1 MNYNV
6 GDKCLSIWRHF
17 IITTRKR
24 SNTRKR
30 EGANKMPN
38 EPTNTQQ
45 QTDPQQGQQV
55 SNGASTYTPPATQE
69 ALNSII
75 ESRLQ
80 RERAK
85 YADYEHLK
93 EEAGKVDGLVAERDS
108 LKSKIEELEKENG
121 VFKEQEQRR
130 VWAEEVAKEYGVP
143 TEALRGETKEEM
155 TAHAE
160 ILKKYVNSSSL
171 VVAGDGKTPG
181 KQVTTSNSEKFSNL
195 IKEMI

>member
-1 MNYNV
+1 
-6 GDKCLSIWRHF
+6 
-17 IITTRKR
+17 
-24 SNTRKR
+24 
-30 EGANKMPN
+30 MPN

-55 SNGASTYTPPATQE
+55 SNGANTYTPPATQE

-93 EEAGKVDGLVAERDS
+93 EEAGKVDGLVAERDN
-108 LKSKIEELEKENG
+108 LKSQLEELEKENG
-121 VFKEQEQRR
+121 VFKQKEQRR
-130 VWAEEVAKEYGVP
+130 LWAEEVSKEYGVP
-143 TEALRGETKEEM
+143 TEALRGETKEEL

-160 ILKKYVNSSSL
+160 VLKSYIVSAPI
-171 VVAGDGKTPG
+171 VRGDGKSPSAPAA
-181 KQVTTSNSEKFSNL
+181 TSTRDMFANALEGL
-195 IKEMI
+195 L